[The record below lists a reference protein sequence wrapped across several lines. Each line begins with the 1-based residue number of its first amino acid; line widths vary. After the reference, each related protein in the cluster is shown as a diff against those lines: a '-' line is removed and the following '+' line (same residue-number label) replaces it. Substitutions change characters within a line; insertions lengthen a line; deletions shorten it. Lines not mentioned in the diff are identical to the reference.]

1 MLDVKTTEKVFKT
14 EQAILKALIEADAAV
29 KIGILADPQDN
40 AKKANEKKKVSLK
53 QGTKTTKATNVMV
66 GAVHE
71 FGSPQNNIPSRSFL
85 RSTFNKKRSEIYKTL
100 YKIIAQEIDGG
111 GVSID
116 KALKKLGV
124 YTKGLVQATFTDA
137 GNGWK
142 KLKDPTRG
150 GKNKK
155 GQATPLID
163 TGQLR
168 ASIGFQVVGGKDD

>member
-1 MLDVKTTEKVFKT
+1 MLDVKVTEKVFT
-14 EQAILKALIEADAAV
+14 NEQAILKALIEADAAV
-29 KIGILADPQDN
+29 KIGILANPDDN
-40 AKKANEKKKVSLK
+40 AKKASEKKKVKLASS
-53 QGTKTTKATNVMV
+53 TKTTKATNVMV

-71 FGSPQNNIPSRSFL
+71 FGSPKNNIPSRSFL
-85 RSTFNKKRSEIYKTL
+85 RSTFNKKRSEIYKAL
-100 YKIIAQEIDGG
+100 FKIISSEIDKG

-116 KALKKLGV
+116 FALKKLGV
-124 YTKGLVQATFTDA
+124 FTKGLVQATFTDA

-155 GQATPLID
+155 GQATPLVD